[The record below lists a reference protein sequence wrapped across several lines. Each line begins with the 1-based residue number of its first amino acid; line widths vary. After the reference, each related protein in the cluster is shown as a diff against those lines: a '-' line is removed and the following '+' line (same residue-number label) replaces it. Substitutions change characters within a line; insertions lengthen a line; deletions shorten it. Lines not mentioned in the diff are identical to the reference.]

1 MRVINGVGRWSAGIS
16 VGLAVLMLG
25 GGFAHADTVVPL
37 PDGEQALTTATGI
50 PVDLTRTGETAIIS
64 QSLAANGMSRT
75 AQLSATAYAT
85 APGATAG
92 SLETGYLIGCQV
104 DLSGG
109 LSLGG
114 DVYMSPGSVSP
125 ELTPSIKLVPG
136 GVAVVKFG
144 TKKLDPAAG
153 AVGISYRNRGV
164 QLSGCGGYAQARAFS
179 ALSVTND
186 QGSAEVTLY
195 GDPFSVG

>member
-1 MRVINGVGRWSAGIS
+1 MRVIDGVGRWSAGMS
-16 VGLAVLMLG
+16 VGLAVLILG
-25 GGFAHADTVVPL
+25 GGFARADTVVPL

-109 LSLGG
+109 LTLGG
-114 DVYMSPGSVSP
+114 DVYISAGSISP
-125 ELTPSIKLVPG
+125 ELNPSIKLVPG

-153 AVGISYRNRGV
+153 AVGIAYRNRGI
-164 QLSGCGGYAQARAFS
+164 QLSGCGGYAQARAYS
-179 ALSVTND
+179 SLIVTND

>member
-1 MRVINGVGRWSAGIS
+1 MRVIDGIGRWSAGIC

-25 GGFAHADTVVPL
+25 GGFARADTVVPL

-50 PVDLTRTGETAIIS
+50 PVNLTRTGETAIIS
-64 QSLAANGMSRT
+64 PSLAANGMSRT
-75 AQLSATAYAT
+75 AQLTATVYAT

-92 SLETGYLIGCQV
+92 SVATGYLIGCQV

-114 DVYMSPGSVSP
+114 DVYVSPGSVSP
-125 ELTPSIKLVPG
+125 ELNPSIKLVPG

-153 AVGISYRNRGV
+153 AVGIAYHNRGI

-179 ALSVTND
+179 ALTVTND

-195 GDPFSVG
+195 GDPFSIG

>member
-1 MRVINGVGRWSAGIS
+1 MRFDNGVGRWPAGIG
-16 VGLAVLMLG
+16 VGLTVLMLG
-25 GGFAHADTVVPL
+25 CGVAHADTVVPL
-37 PDGEQALTTATGI
+37 PDGREALTTATGI
-50 PVDLTRTGETAIIS
+50 PVDLTRTGEIAVIS

-75 AQLSATAYAT
+75 AQLSATTYAT
-85 APGATAG
+85 TPGATAG
-92 SLETGYLIGCQV
+92 TLDTGYLIGCQV
-104 DLSGG
+104 DLTGG

-114 DVYMSPGSVSP
+114 DVYASPGSVTP
-125 ELTPSIKLVPG
+125 EIYPSINLKPG

-153 AVGISYRNRGV
+153 AVGVAYRNRGI
-164 QLSGCGGYAQARAFS
+164 QLNGCGGFAQARAFS
-179 ALSVTND
+179 ALTVTND

>member
-1 MRVINGVGRWSAGIS
+1 MRVLDGVGRGAAGIG

-25 GGFAHADTVVPL
+25 CGVAGADTVVPL
-37 PDGEQALTTATGI
+37 PAGEQALTTATGI

-64 QSLAANGMSRT
+64 PSLAANGMSRT
-75 AQLSATAYAT
+75 AQLSGTAYAT
-85 APGATAG
+85 VPGATG
-92 SLETGYLIGCQV
+92 GTLETGYLVGCQV

-114 DVYMSPGSVSP
+114 DVYLSPESMSP
-125 ELTPSIKLVPG
+125 ELNPSIKLVPG

-144 TKKLDPAAG
+144 SKTIDPAAG
-153 AVGISYRNRGV
+153 AVGIAYRNRGI
-164 QLSGCGGYAQARAFS
+164 QLSGCGGFAEARAYS
-179 ALSVTND
+179 ALTVTND
-186 QGSAEVTLY
+186 KGSAEVTLY